1 MTLKKSCG
9 VKSVEEYNEQEV
21 ARVAWAF
28 LRSNST
34 CTLRFGENMQDMS
47 YVIAP
52 SGELVISAMVA
63 MLQPCD
69 TIMYVPDYGDD
80 CMEMHVSL
88 EQFSEEGSDGFLAD
102 RWQVYHGEPPDM
114 QWARVNIDAAR
125 FHEMFI
131 DGEYLQQ
138 ENVLQDDEAQL
149 CKTLNQ
155 TCIDRV
161 SEVCKTKTS
170 VDVEEPVVVG
180 VDSLGLDVR
189 ATFGI
194 VRVPFDSP
202 VQTGDDV
209 IGMFT

>member
-1 MTLKKSCG
+1 M
-9 VKSVEEYNEQEV
+9 EEYNEQEV
-21 ARVAWAF
+21 ARTAWGF

-34 CTLRFGENMQDMS
+34 CTLRFGENMQDMA

-69 TIMYVPDYGDD
+69 NIMYVPDYGDD

-88 EQFSEEGSDGFLAD
+88 EQFSEEGSCGYLAD

-114 QWARVNIDAAR
+114 QWAKVNIDAAR

-138 ENVLQDDEAQL
+138 ENILKDSEASL
-149 CKTLNQ
+149 CKTLNASHLEQ
-155 TCIDRV
+155 V
-161 SEVCKTKTS
+161 KTKCMTMAN
-170 VDVEEPVVVG
+170 VEVHDPIVVG
-180 VDSLGLDVR
+180 VDSLGIDIR

-194 VRVPFDSP
+194 VRVPFDMP
-202 VQTGDDV
+202 VSSSDEVVQL
-209 IGMFT
+209 FT

>member
-1 MTLKKSCG
+1 M
-9 VKSVEEYNEQEV
+9 EEYNEQEV
-21 ARVAWAF
+21 ASVAWGF

-88 EQFSEEGSDGFLAD
+88 EQFSEEGADGFLAD

-114 QWARVNIDAAR
+114 QWAKVNIDAAR

-138 ENVLQDDEAQL
+138 ENSLQEAEASL
-149 CKTLNQ
+149 CKALN
-155 TCIDRV
+155 
-161 SEVCKTKTS
+161 TS
-170 VDVEEPVVVG
+170 HLEQVKAMCMTVANVELHDPVVVG
-180 VDSLGLDVR
+180 VDSLGIDLR

-202 VQTGDDV
+202 VHSGDEV
-209 IGMFT
+209 LSMFT

>member
-1 MTLKKSCG
+1 MTLKKLCG
-9 VKSVEEYNEQEV
+9 AKAMERYSEQEV
-21 ARVAWAF
+21 ARVAWRF

-34 CTLRFGENMQDMS
+34 CTLRFGENMQGMS

-52 SGELVISAMVA
+52 SGELIVSAMVA

-88 EQFSEEGSDGFLAD
+88 EQFSEAGADGFLAD

-114 QWARVNIDAAR
+114 QWAKVNIDAAR

-131 DGEYLQQ
+131 DGDYLQQ
-138 ENVLQDDEAQL
+138 SNLLQEDESKL

-155 TCIDRV
+155 TYIDKIR
-161 SEVCKTKTS
+161 ELCFIKTS
-170 VDVEEPVVVG
+170 VDVEAPVVVG
-180 VDSLGLDVR
+180 VDSFGIDIR

-194 VRVPFDSP
+194 VRVPFDSQ
-202 VQTGDDV
+202 VQSSDDV
-209 IGMFT
+209 IAIIT